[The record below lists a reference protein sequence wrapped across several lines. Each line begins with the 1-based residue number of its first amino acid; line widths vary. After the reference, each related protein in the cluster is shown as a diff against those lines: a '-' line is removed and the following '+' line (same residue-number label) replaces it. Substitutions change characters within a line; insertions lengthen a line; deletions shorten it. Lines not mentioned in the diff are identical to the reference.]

1 MAGGQTMAYESVILF
16 VSFGWFI
23 SMTVMFLMYVRMR
36 QLTDEIKL
44 LKYTVE
50 ISDEEMNGLALGI
63 ADFKKSEI

>member
-1 MAGGQTMAYESVILF
+1 MAYESVILF